1 VTNFTKWLFEA
12 ENLIVLS
19 FRHPPA
25 SLPPMDAILPVL
37 LFVAIAAAVSVGL
50 VVFAEAVGP
59 RRSGAVK
66 EMPYESGM
74 DPVHDTRRRFD
85 VRFHLVAITFLVF
98 DVELLFLYPWAVA
111 SRSAAGV
118 DAAVADGLVSSRG
131 LVFAAAML
139 FIALVIV
146 GFAYDWRKGVFR
158 WR

>member
-1 VTNFTKWLFEA
+1 VTNFTK
-12 ENLIVLS
+12 S
-19 FRHPPA
+19 FPA
-25 SLPPMDAILPVL
+25 ADFCNSAASDAPADAMDAILPVL

-50 VVFAEAVGP
+50 VVAAQLIGP

-118 DAAVADGLVSSRG
+118 DAAVAGGLVASRG
-131 LVFAAAML
+131 LVFAGAMA

>member
-1 VTNFTKWLFEA
+1 
-12 ENLIVLS
+12 
-19 FRHPPA
+19 
-25 SLPPMDAILPVL
+25 MDAILPVL

-50 VVFAEAVGP
+50 LVTANLIGP

-85 VRFHLVAITFLVF
+85 VRFHF
-98 DVELLFLYPWAVA
+98 ELLFLYPWAVA
-111 SRSAAGV
+111 SRSAAGI
-118 DAAVADGLVSSRG
+118 DAAVADGLVSCRG
-131 LVFAAAML
+131 LVYAGAML